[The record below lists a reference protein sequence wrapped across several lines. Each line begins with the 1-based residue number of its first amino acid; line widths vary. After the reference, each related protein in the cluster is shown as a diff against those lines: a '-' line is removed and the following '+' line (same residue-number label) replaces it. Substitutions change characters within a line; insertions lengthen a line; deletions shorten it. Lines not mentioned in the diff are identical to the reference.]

1 MRRIALFFSLIL
13 LTLESASAQDA
24 MTLVKKLKAKLDKIQ
39 DYEASGILKT
49 DVSFIKIPI
58 SNVEIYYKRPDHFKI
73 KKEGGISIL
82 PKGGVSVNIIS
93 LLESDQ
99 FAAVSA
105 GNARIGNTPVSV
117 VKLIPLSEDAHI
129 VLTTLYIDETNLL
142 VLKAIT
148 TTKENGT
155 YEMEM
160 TYGKYAASGLPDK
173 VIFIFS
179 TRDYKLPKG
188 VTFEYEGAE
197 KPQTTDEKTQEK
209 KGKIQITY
217 NSYAINKGISDK
229 IFE

>member
-13 LTLESASAQDA
+13 LTLESAPAQDA

-117 VKLIPLSEDAHI
+117 VKLIPLSEDAACSAYYFVYRRNKSPRSESHHH
-129 VLTTLYIDETNLL
+129 YQREWNL
-142 VLKAIT
+142 
-148 TTKENGT
+148 
-155 YEMEM
+155 
-160 TYGKYAASGLPDK
+160 
-173 VIFIFS
+173 
-179 TRDYKLPKG
+179 
-188 VTFEYEGAE
+188 
-197 KPQTTDEKTQEK
+197 
-209 KGKIQITY
+209 
-217 NSYAINKGISDK
+217 
-229 IFE
+229 